1 MNPLPPLNRYR
12 REVEVLLPWI
22 LRAGEIAL
30 RVQQGP
36 LQVDYKGRNDPVT
49 EADREINRL
58 LVQALRD
65 AFPQDAVLAEESADE
80 PGTRLGNPRLWCVD
94 PLDGT
99 REFTERIPQW
109 CIMVGLAV
117 DGHASL
123 GIVYAPARDLLL
135 VGSPDQGAWRWHQ
148 RTWKPLR
155 VSTLRDPHRAT
166 VVVSRSHR
174 SPKTDAL
181 LRALGVR
188 REIRHGSV
196 GLKISL
202 LALQQADLYLHPS
215 GGTKE
220 WDLCAP
226 EAILHGAG
234 GRMTDLWGRP
244 FRYNQPD
251 PRNPHGLI
259 ASNGLL
265 HPAAL
270 EAVRRVLGNPEDTQ
284 PPRGGV

>member
-1 MNPLPPLNRYR
+1 MQFPETLPTDRYAPELSIVLPLVRQ
-12 REVEVLLPWI
+12 
-22 LRAGEIAL
+22 AGEIAL
-30 RVQQGP
+30 RYSRGP
-36 LQVDYKGRNDPVT
+36 LQVSYKGKNDPVT
-49 EADREINRL
+49 QADREINHL
-58 LVQALRD
+58 LVAGLRR
-65 AFPQDAVLAEESADE
+65 AFPDDAVLAEESADHPE
-80 PGTRLGNPRLWCVD
+80 ARLGNPRLWCVD

-99 REFTERIPQW
+99 REFTERLPQW

-117 DGHASL
+117 HERATL
-123 GIVYAPARDLLL
+123 GVVYAPAKPLLM
-135 VGSPDQGAWRWHQ
+135 VGVASAGAWQWTEDGWQ
-148 RTWKPLR
+148 RLQVSR
-155 VSTLRDPHRAT
+155 VQDPAEAT

-181 LRALGVR
+181 LQALGIR

-244 FRYNQPD
+244 FRYNRPD

-259 ASNGLL
+259 ASNGFL
-265 HPAAL
+265 HEAAL
-270 EAVRRVLGNPEDTQ
+270 EAVRRVLGP
-284 PPRGGV
+284 PPREGR